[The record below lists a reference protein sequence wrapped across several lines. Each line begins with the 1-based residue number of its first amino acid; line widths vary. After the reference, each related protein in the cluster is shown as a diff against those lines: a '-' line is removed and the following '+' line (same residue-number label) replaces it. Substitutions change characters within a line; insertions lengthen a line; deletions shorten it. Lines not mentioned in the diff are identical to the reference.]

1 MTRATQLP
9 PPSRLLWAAELPRA
23 AWTIAETAF
32 ARKLLAEAPRGDG
45 RPVMALPGVAMGDIS
60 VARLAAYLRRLGYRA
75 QTWQLGINR
84 ARRTIGDDGERLIA
98 RIEALHLASGA
109 PVTLVGVSLGGIMAR
124 IAAHRRPDLVREVV
138 TIHSP
143 YAGDGR
149 ATNVQRAFE
158 WASGEPIDSPHLADL
173 LAEARRPLP
182 VPATALWSRS
192 DGLVNGAACHVPGEP
207 GLRAIELRGGHLLVG
222 QRARVLRT
230 VADTLAGVSA
240 R

>member
-1 MTRATQLP
+1 MRDVP
-9 PPSRLLWAAELPRA
+9 PFPAPSRLLWAAELPRA
-23 AWTIAETAF
+23 AWTIAEAAF
-32 ARKLLAEAPRGDG
+32 ARQLLAGAPGGDG
-45 RPVMALPGVAMGDIS
+45 RPVMALPGVAMGDFS
-60 VARLAAYLRRLGYRA
+60 VARLAAYLRGLGYRA
-75 QTWQLGINR
+75 ETWGLGINR
-84 ARRTIGDDGERLIA
+84 ALRTIGEDGERLIA
-98 RIEALHLASGA
+98 RIEAMHAATGE

-124 IAAHRRPDLVREVV
+124 IVAHRRPDLVGAVV

-149 ATNVQRAFE
+149 ATNVRRAFE
-158 WASGEPIDSPHLADL
+158 WVSGESIDSPRLAEL

-230 VADTLAGVSA
+230 VADTLAGL
-240 R
+240 